1 VCSFLQLCCFD
12 VLCSSVVSFMC
23 CREST
28 IDGITGQILDIIKKG
43 EIVGSG
49 SYFNLYEDGFD
60 DVYLVKL
67 ALL

>member
-1 VCSFLQLCCFD
+1 
-12 VLCSSVVSFMC
+12 MC